1 MNYKLELSAHAD
13 AQIDHCIQ
21 YVRHSL
27 HSKQGASAILD
38 DLESAFTT
46 LEMYAESFAFCEDP
60 YLRSKEYRKL
70 SLEKHDYILIY
81 RIVLDTVYII
91 GFFHMKEN
99 YHLKL

>member
-13 AQIDHCIQ
+13 AQIDNCIQ

-46 LEMYAESFAFCEDP
+46 LEMYAE
-60 YLRSKEYRKL
+60 
-70 SLEKHDYILIY
+70 
-81 RIVLDTVYII
+81 
-91 GFFHMKEN
+91 
-99 YHLKL
+99 